1 MCGFVF
7 DILSGMCDM
16 LNGIYLKSSSE
27 NWLDLAPV
35 TPMLR
40 MGKMGNF
47 HCSLYYGFPVA
58 QNLVIYRQLTWPNDA
73 QVHPTSVHYVI
84 CVIFSFINTHLIV
97 WVPQV
102 MLLVSIYTFVFQIQN
117 MPHTCC
123 FPLENTFLWHVGF
136 MMLTCRHS
144 LIIKGYVMICQGTV
158 VSKWIKRSLHSLNM
172 GCALHMLK
180 IVR

>member
-1 MCGFVF
+1 MAPNL
-7 DILSGMCDM
+7 IL
-16 LNGIYLKSSSE
+16 
-27 NWLDLAPV
+27 
-35 TPMLR
+35 
-40 MGKMGNF
+40 
-47 HCSLYYGFPVA
+47 
-58 QNLVIYRQLTWPNDA
+58 YRQLTRPNDS
-73 QVHPTSVHYVI
+73 QVHPTSVHCVI
-84 CVIFSFINTHLIV
+84 CVIFSFINTHYLIV

-123 FPLENTFLWHVGF
+123 FPLKNTSLRHAQF

-158 VSKWIKRSLHSLNM
+158 VSEWIKRSLHGLKM

-180 IVR
+180 IVQNSLNWLNSVLSTCAGKCLVSLFQIVTSAPL